1 MAVTQAIVDTA
12 IEEVLTKGQTS
23 TLGAMSKQRANLT
36 ALQQESE
43 RQAAKTARASLG
55 GRPTFRAFNFTGM
68 GY

>member
-1 MAVTQAIVDTA
+1 MAVTQETIDSAIN
-12 IEEVLTKGQTS
+12 EVLTDGQSS
-23 TLGAMSKQRANLT
+23 TLGPMSKNRANLT
-36 ALQQESE
+36 ALQEESE

>member
-1 MAVTQAIVDTA
+1 MAVDQAKVDTA
-12 IEEVLTKGQTS
+12 IEEILTSGQAS

-36 ALQQESE
+36 ALQEE
-43 RQAAKTARASLG
+43 ADRQAAKAGRVSLG